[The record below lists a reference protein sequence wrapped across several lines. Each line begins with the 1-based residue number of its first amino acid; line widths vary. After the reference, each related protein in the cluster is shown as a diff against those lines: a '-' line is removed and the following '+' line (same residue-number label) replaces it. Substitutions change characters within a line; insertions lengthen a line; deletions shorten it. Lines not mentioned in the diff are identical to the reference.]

1 MSRPATSNQKLRE
14 AYRYCRRVT
23 NRHAKT
29 FSIAAHFLPAHK
41 REACYAVYAFCRYM
55 DDIADRILSGEN
67 ALQARMQQLALWEDD
82 MRAATLGEHRDDH
95 PVLLAWSDTVRRF
108 HIPWEYAQ
116 TLIDGVRSDL
126 VFVRMRTFEELET
139 YCYKVASVV
148 GLMTARIFEFDRM
161 EALDHARDLG
171 TAMQLTNILRDVGED
186 MRNGRIYIPT
196 DDLAAFSLTDDDIRA
211 ARVDGRFRAMM
222 RSQIE
227 RARAFYARADEGIP
241 MLHPDSQLTVQ
252 LMSSNYRRIL
262 DVIERNDYDVFTR
275 RASLSLAA
283 KAAVIPSLAY
293 KTTTRRMASLL
304 SARRAIPFRS
314 MFMTSV

>member
-1 MSRPATSNQKLRE
+1 VSQQAASHAKLHE

-67 ALQARMQQLALWEDD
+67 ALQARMQQLTLWEED
-82 MRAATLGEHRDDH
+82 MRAATLGEHRDH
-95 PVLLAWSDTVRRF
+95 PVLLAWGDTVQRF

-126 VFVRMRTFEELET
+126 VFTRMRTFDELEV

-161 EALDHARDLG
+161 EALEHARDLG

-196 DDLAAFSLTDDDIRA
+196 DDLAAFGLDDDDIRA
-211 ARVDGRFRAMM
+211 ARVDTRFRSMM
-222 RSQIE
+222 RFQIA
-227 RARAFYARADEGIP
+227 RARAFYARADQGIP

-275 RASLSLAA
+275 RASLSFAA

-293 KTTTRRMASLL
+293 KTTTRRLASLL
-304 SARRAIPFRS
+304 SARRAVPFRS
-314 MFMTSV
+314 MFMTRV

>member
-1 MSRPATSNQKLRE
+1 MSASGSDRTLRE

-23 NRHAKT
+23 HRHAKT
-29 FSIAAHFLPAHK
+29 FSVAAHFLPVQK
-41 REACYAVYAFCRYM
+41 RDACYAVYAFCRYM

-67 ALQARMQQLALWEDD
+67 ALQARMQQLDLWEADV
-82 MRAATLGEHRDDH
+82 RGATLGEHQGH
-95 PVLLAWSDTVRRF
+95 PVLVAWSDTVRRF

-126 VFVRMRTFEELET
+126 VFERMRTFEELET

-148 GLMTARIFEFDRM
+148 GLMTTRIFGFDRI

-186 MRNGRIYIPT
+186 ARNGRIYIPT
-196 DDLAAFSLTDDDIRA
+196 DDLAAFGLTDDDIHA
-211 ARVDGRFRAMM
+211 GRVDDRFRAMM
-222 RSQIE
+222 RSQIA
-227 RARAFYARADEGIP
+227 RARATYARADEGIP

-283 KAAVIPSLAY
+283 KAAVIPSLAF

-304 SARRAIPFRS
+304 SARRAVPFRS
-314 MFMTSV
+314 MFMSGV